1 MRVAVLG
8 TGALGCVFSAR
19 LAELAEVWM
28 LGTWQEGLAAV
39 QRNGVWIEEPDGR
52 VHAERVL
59 TSNNPSAV
67 PTADIAL
74 ILVKSYQTDRAAA
87 WAGQVLHASGLAVT
101 LQNGLD
107 NGTKIAAA
115 VGENRMALGVT
126 YVGATLLG
134 PGRARLVANLPTYVG
149 TQDSIATSVSG
160 FVSLLREAGL
170 EAHATDAIQGRLW
183 AKAIANAAINPLTA
197 LWRVTNGEVLVG
209 DDRRSVMATLVQE
222 AVGVALASGVMSPFD
237 DAVAYVESVC
247 RATAANRSSMLQDV
261 ERGRPTEIDSINGVI
276 VGQGLRLGVPT
287 PLNDAV
293 WLLVRGL
300 VAATGSQ
307 AGGLLGGIQCIL

>member
-19 LAELAEVWM
+19 LAQLAEVWM

-39 QRNGVWIEEPDGR
+39 QRHGVCIEEPDGR
-52 VHAERVL
+52 MYVGKVS
-59 TSNNPSAV
+59 TSSDPGAV
-67 PTADIAL
+67 PAVDIAL

-87 WAGQVLHASGLAVT
+87 WAAQVLHASGLAVT

-115 VGENRMALGVT
+115 VGEDRVALGVT
-126 YVGATLLG
+126 YAGATLLG
-134 PGRARLVANLPTYVG
+134 PGRARLVANLPIYVASH
-149 TQDSIATSVSG
+149 DSIAARVSL
-160 FVSLLREAGL
+160 FVSLLRDSGL
-170 EAHATDAIQGRLW
+170 EAHATGAVEGRLW

-197 LWRVTNGEVLVG
+197 LWHVANGELLEG
-209 DDRRSVMATLVQE
+209 ADRRRAMAHLAQE
-222 AVGVALASGVMSPFD
+222 ALRVALASGVEPPIE
-237 DAVAYVESVC
+237 DAITYVESVC

-276 VGQGLRLGVPT
+276 VGQGLRLGIPT
-287 PLNDAV
+287 PFNEV
-293 WLLVRGL
+293 IWLLVRGL
-300 VAATGSQ
+300 VAATG
-307 AGGLLGGIQCIL
+307 